1 MRIANLKLDAR
12 KEDQFNITS
21 QGFLVVDAN
30 LTRAGVFDYYDKD
43 GNKIRENRPPE
54 EVFKKE
60 TLDSMKF
67 APLTDLH
74 PDEMVTVDNVF
85 KHAKGFVGENIRR
98 NTTSKGDF
106 ASGKV
111 VITDKK
117 QIQEIL
123 DKWDKG
129 EDVELSMGYDAKV
142 VDISGQHP
150 SEGHYDK
157 TQQNIIYNHV
167 SKVPKGRAGGNVK
180 LITDAEQ
187 EAIIVLDAETKEQNK
202 HKDNRE
208 ENIMKFKKGSVEVGG
223 FKMDAIEG
231 DIHEDSKS
239 VVERLSGKLDEA
251 IIVIGKQ
258 IKDAAAAGK
267 STDELQAKFDQL
279 ESDSKD
285 VKAKL
290 DELSDPNSETIQNMI
305 KERSDLETV
314 AGKLDVKVDKED
326 GTKKSNK
333 ELKVDSIV
341 AVSAD
346 FKVEGKTDD
355 YLDARFDAI
364 VEAIEAKKDDKTKVS
379 LGSFLKDAKDPKT
392 HEKKNPRA
400 DFMKKSDAMHKE
412 EA

>member
-1 MRIANLKLDAR
+1 MRIASLKLDALR
-12 KEDQFNITS
+12 KDQFKITS

-30 LTRAGVFDYYDKD
+30 LTRAGVFDYFDKD

-74 PDEMVTVDNVF
+74 PDEMITIDNVF

-117 QIQEIL
+117 QIQDIL
-123 DKWDKG
+123 DKWDRG
-129 EDVELSMGYDAKV
+129 EDVELSMGYNSNV

-157 TQQNIIYNHV
+157 TQTDIIYNHV

-180 LITDAEQ
+180 LIMDAEQ
-187 EAIIVLDAETKEQNK
+187 EASSVVDDKTKLKNNNQEGTMK
-202 HKDNRE
+202 YKKD
-208 ENIMKFKKGSVEVGG
+208 GVEAGG
-223 FKMDAIEG
+223 FRMDAIEG
-231 DIHEDSKS
+231 TIHEDAKD
-239 VVERLSGKLDEA
+239 VVERLASKLDEA
-251 IIVIGKQ
+251 IAVIKTQIV
-258 IKDAAAAGK
+258 DAETAGK
-267 STDELQAKFDQL
+267 STDALQAKFDQL
-279 ESDSKD
+279 ESDSKE

-290 DELSDPNSETIQNMI
+290 DELSNPNSETIQNMI
-305 KERSDLETV
+305 SERADLEAV

-326 GTKKSNK
+326 GTKKTNK

-341 AVSAD
+341 AVSKD
-346 FKVEGKTDD
+346 FKVDGKSDD
-355 YLDARFDAI
+355 YIGARFDAI
-364 VEAIEAKKDDKTKVS
+364 KEAIEAKADAKTPASIAS
-379 LGSFLKDAKDPKT
+379 LIKDAKDPKQ

-400 DFMKKSDAMHKE
+400 EFMKKSDALHE
-412 EA
+412 EEDDK